1 MIFIDDMKIATSDW
15 SNYEMLYE
23 IYNLLKYV
31 SIPKYSE
38 NSGQST
44 PTGPGKGVRH
54 SQVSTL

>member
-1 MIFIDDMKIATSDW
+1 MIFIDDMKVATSDW
-15 SNYEMLYE
+15 SNYE

-38 NSGQST
+38 NFGQST
-44 PTGPGKGVRH
+44 PTGPGKGVWH

>member
-1 MIFIDDMKIATSDW
+1 MIFIDDMKVATSDW

-44 PTGPGKGVRH
+44 PTGPGKGV
-54 SQVSTL
+54 